1 MSTSLVV
8 ALVALGIN
16 AVVGAY
22 LVYAI
27 FQMRKA
33 YTEQRY
39 RFVRAI
45 SAVEEFQN
53 QQRET
58 AEFLRHIESDGQ
70 ALQKIAL
77 QVETAVASL
86 NDGVS
91 SSIMGAAERQAAL
104 VESLRDHMDQ
114 QEQRLATI
122 LEAVSETVRAIP
134 SHRETPPETHRD
146 NTDHSRLRRVGLSQN
161 AELRFSVL
169 KEWVSINSLAILH
182 RASRGWNNAND
193 LITTVPAYL
202 EPEAEVLSDAVLLIG
217 TRGHSEKLGVALREL
232 DSTSNYHQWFDSAAA
247 GPAVLTR
254 SNGHFSVVRKGAL

>member
-8 ALVALGIN
+8 ELLALGLN

-27 FQMRKA
+27 FQMRRA

-45 SAVEEFQN
+45 SAVEEFQK

-86 NDGVS
+86 NEGVS
-91 SSIMGAAERQAAL
+91 SSIMGAAERQAAIL
-104 VESLRDHMDQ
+104 ESLRDHLDQ
-114 QEQRLATI
+114 QEQRIATI
-122 LEAVSETVRAIP
+122 LEAFSETIRAIP
-134 SHRETPPETHRD
+134 AQREVSTETPRD
-146 NTDHSRLRRVGLSQN
+146 NSNHSRLRRASLSQN

-182 RASRGWNNAND
+182 RASRGWTTANE

-202 EPEAEVLSDAVLLIG
+202 EPEAEVLNEAVLLIG
-217 TRGHSEKLGVALREL
+217 TRGHLEKLAVPLREL
-232 DSTSNYHQWFDSAAA
+232 DSTSNFHQWFDSAAA

-254 SNGHFSVVRKGAL
+254 SNGHFSVVSKGAR